1 MRKYERFCAFVD
13 KEIHFNR
20 KKIMKTKN
28 TVNEV
33 SIVLKNIEI
42 MT

>member
-20 KKIMKTKN
+20 KKN
-28 TVNEV
+28 NENQKY
-33 SIVLKNIEI
+33 SERSFNSFEKY
-42 MT
+42 